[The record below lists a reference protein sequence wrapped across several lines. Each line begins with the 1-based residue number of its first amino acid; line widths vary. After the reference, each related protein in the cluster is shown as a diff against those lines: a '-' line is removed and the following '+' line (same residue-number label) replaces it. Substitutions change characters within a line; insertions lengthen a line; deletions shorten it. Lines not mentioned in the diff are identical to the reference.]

1 MKHRFLA
8 LLFGVLATVW
18 VRPGALAANPAP
30 LADSPFATP
39 LALGALDTNAFVA
52 WVDGAEKPITVKEGP
67 RLVLWTRN
75 STAEWQ
81 GVTFGESKNSGPR
94 HLRLGWDS
102 PVTVGSVLVRGG
114 GQLSVLKA
122 TALYPGQLDHE
133 ADWLPAQR
141 IKDDQLSRDE
151 VTKEEYAIWIL
162 PPGTTTRALR
172 FTHTSALIDK
182 SYAGW
187 LGSAFVLSERW
198 VNVAAYATASA
209 SGNNDKASKLNNS
222 SNDGTWSAWDNAPET
237 NAPLVSAEH
246 PVLLTLTWPQPV
258 KLRGLNALWAGFR
271 AADVLT
277 STGPADKHPRD
288 ASDADWQLLRSFDK
302 IENQYPRALGV
313 NWLDFD
319 REVTTRAVRLRVT
332 KVIDEARAH
341 GHLKGNT
348 KGGRRVW
355 LGELLALQ
363 SLGAAELST
372 AIVAAPK
379 KEEVH
384 PPIPIRFTLPEEG
397 FVTLVIED
405 PQGRRVRNLISETRF
420 PAGENT
426 AWWDGMD
433 DLLRD
438 NEAVRHGVYHI
449 PAQFVQPG
457 AYRVRG
463 LWRKQVD
470 LRYEFSIY
478 NAGSPA
484 WETADS
490 TGAWLANHTPPC
502 AALFVPADR
511 APGAKPLVFLGS
523 YVSEGGHGL
532 AWVDLDGR
540 KQGGVGWVGGNWTG
554 APYLA
559 RDDGPQRD
567 TNAFAYAAAA
577 WGKDDAAKAKI
588 KPGEIR
594 ITALTTGGNKLVVK
608 YDFKPEQSTN
618 SQHVEWSDYIG
629 GLAARD
635 GLLVVSMTKIDQLLF
650 VDAKTK
656 QAIGT
661 APLANPRGLAF
672 DKEGKLLALSGNS
685 LVRFKPGPDPIALA
699 KPETVIAGGTLPLT
713 QSLSPN
719 GGEGA
724 RRAGEGEGGS
734 RKPTPLESPRALTLD
749 SSGNIFISDRGQSH
763 QVKVFSPAGKFLRAI
778 GKPGVP
784 EAGPYDRLH
793 MNNPDGLTIDSS
805 NRLWVTENDFQPKRV
820 SVWTLDGMFVRAFY
834 GPSEYGGGGKL
845 DPDDKTKFYFHGME
859 FRLDWDK
866 GTDQV
871 VSVFSRPSANG
882 VEGAGPTASALPET
896 PHSVRGRKYFSNDH
910 NSNPTGGPGVTMLWL
925 LVDGVARPVA
935 ALGRAHEWKLFKTDT
950 FKPLWP
956 QGVDLRGDYW
966 RNVTAFAWSDL
977 NGDGLVQTNEVQF
990 QKGTFGSATV
1000 APDLA
1005 MIVSRYGTNAMRFA
1019 PVSFTKPGGPVYDL
1033 ARGEVLARDVQNPTS
1048 SGGDQALW
1056 HESGWTV
1063 LTTPPKPFAP
1073 QSVGA
1078 VFKGEP
1084 RWSYPSPWPGLHASH
1099 ESPPPSF
1106 PGMVIGTTRLLGDF
1120 VTPHGSDAGPL
1131 WCVNGNQG
1139 NMYLFT
1145 ADGLFVAELFKDVRR
1160 GPSWSMPVAQ
1170 RGMLLNDLTLHDE
1183 NFWPSITQTK
1193 DGKVYLVD
1201 GGRSSLVR
1209 VDGLETIRRL
1219 PETSLNLS
1227 ADDLAKARAYFVEA
1241 EAARQMNQGSGT
1253 MKVALRANAPVIDG
1267 ALDDW
1272 QRADWVEIDKSGV
1285 AAYFDSKSKPYDVR
1299 GAVAVSGDRLFAAW
1313 RTGDAN
1319 LLKNTGEM
1327 PNALFKTGGALDLM
1341 IGVDAGAD
1349 EKRGKPV
1356 VGDARLLVAQ
1366 VKGKTVAALYRAVVP
1381 GTKEPVPFSSPWRTI
1396 TLDRVDDVSAD
1407 VQLAAKDGNFEI
1419 SIPLAAL
1426 GLKPAVG
1433 QRLKGDIGVLR
1444 GNGFQTLQRVY
1455 WANKASGI
1463 TADVPSEA
1471 ELTPRLWGRW
1481 EFK

>member
-1 MKHRFLA
+1 MSCGELEANSGRHGSSEEGLPPAAQKSEMKKAPFIALVSLIFVA
-8 LLFGVLATVW
+8 LLAQ
-18 VRPGALAANPAP
+18 VRAAEGEA
-30 LADSPFATP
+30 AFTTP
-39 LALGALDTNAFVA
+39 LTAGDLDPNAFAA
-52 WVDGAEKPITVKEGP
+52 WADGAEKPIALKEGP
-67 RLVLWTRN
+67 RHVLWTRTT
-75 STAEWQ
+75 TAEWQ
-81 GVTFGESKNSGPR
+81 GVTFGESKNSGRR
-94 HLRLGWDS
+94 HLRLGWNS
-102 PVTVGSVLVRGG
+102 PLTVGSVLVRGG

-122 TALYPGQLDHE
+122 PAAYPGRLDNE

-141 IKDDQLSRDE
+141 IKDGQLSRDE
-151 VTKEEYAIWIL
+151 VTKEEYALWIL

-172 FTHTSALIDK
+172 FTHASALIDR

-187 LGSAFVLSERW
+187 LGSAFVLGERW
-198 VNVAAYATASA
+198 VNAAASATAST
-209 SGNNDKASKLNNS
+209 SGNHAKADKLNNS
-222 SNDGTWSAWDNAPET
+222 SNDGMWSTWDNAPET

-246 PVLLTLTWPQPV
+246 PAWLTLTWPQPV
-258 KLRGLNALWAGFR
+258 MLRGLNTLWAGFSV
-271 AADVLT
+271 AEAQVF
-277 STGPADKHPRD
+277 TGPADKHPRD
-288 ASDADWQLLRSFDK
+288 AADAEWQTIRRFDR

-313 NWLDFD
+313 NWLDFGSN
-319 REVTTRAVRLRVT
+319 VTARAVRLRIT
-332 KVIDEARAH
+332 KIIDEAKAH

-363 SLGAAELST
+363 PLGAAALSS

-379 KEEVH
+379 VEEVH
-384 PPIPIRFTLPEEG
+384 PPIPIRFQLPEAG

-405 PQGRRVRNLISETRF
+405 ANGRRVRNLISETKF

-426 AWWDGMD
+426 AWWDGLD

-438 NEAVRHGVYHI
+438 TEAARHGLYHV
-449 PAQFVQPG
+449 PAQFVPPG

-554 APYLA
+554 APYLT
-559 RDDGPQRD
+559 RDDGSQRD
-567 TNAFAYAAAA
+567 PNAFAYAAAA
-577 WGKDDAAKAKI
+577 WGEDNPKKSGLKR
-588 KPGEIR
+588 GEIR
-594 ITALTTGGNKLVVK
+594 LTALTTNGHKPVLK
-608 YDFKPEQSTN
+608 YSFTPPQPTN
-618 SQHVEWSDYIG
+618 SPHLEWSDYIG
-629 GLAARD
+629 GLAVRD
-635 GLLVVSMTKIDQLLF
+635 GLLVVSLTKLDQLLF
-650 VDAKTK
+650 VDTK
-656 QAIGT
+656 SKQTLGT
-661 APLANPRGLAF
+661 VAVREPRGLAF
-672 DKEGKLLALSGNS
+672 DQEGRLLALSEKS
-685 LVRFKPGPDPIALA
+685 LVRFA
-699 KPETVIAGGTLPLT
+699 PLT
-713 QSLSPN
+713 
-719 GGEGA
+719 A
-724 RRAGEGEGGS
+724 AGFQPSQLAPPAMVLVG
-734 RKPTPLESPRALTLD
+734 LESPRQLTLD
-749 SSGNIFISDRGQSH
+749 SSGNIFISDRGRSH
-763 QVKVFSPAGKFLRAI
+763 QVKVFSPDGKFLRAI
-778 GKPGVP
+778 GRPGVP
-784 EAGPYDRLH
+784 KAGPYDPLH

-820 SVWTLDGMFVRAFY
+820 SVWTLDGELVRAFY
-834 GPSEYGGGGKL
+834 GPSEYGGGGRL
-845 DPDDKTKFYFHGME
+845 DPEDKTKFYFHGME
-859 FRLDWDK
+859 FRLDWEK
-866 GTDQV
+866 GTDQLA
-871 VSVFSRPSANG
+871 SVFSRPEADG
-882 VEGAGPTASALPET
+882 AAEAAGPTASALPET
-896 PHSVRGRKYFSNDH
+896 PHTVRGRKYFSNDH
-910 NSNPTGGPGVTMLWL
+910 NSNPTGGSGVTMLWV
-925 LVDGVARPVA
+925 LVEGVARPVA
-935 ALGRAHEWKLFKTDT
+935 ALGRASEWKLFKNDT
-950 FKPLWP
+950 FKRLWP
-956 QGVDLRGDYW
+956 QGVDLRGDIG
-966 RNVTAFAWSDL
+966 RNPIAFAWSDL

-990 QKGTFGSATV
+990 QKSTVGSVTV

-1005 MIVSRYGTNAMRFA
+1005 MIVSRFGTNAMRFA
-1019 PVSFTKPGGPVYDL
+1019 PVSFTQPGAPVYDL
-1033 ARGEVLARDVQNPTS
+1033 ARGEVLARGVQGPTS

-1056 HESGWTV
+1056 HASGWTV
-1063 LTTPPKPFAP
+1063 LTTPPQPFAP
-1073 QSVGA
+1073 QSIGA
-1078 VFKGEP
+1078 VFQGEA
-1084 RWSYPSPWPGLHASH
+1084 RWSYPSLWPGLHASH
-1099 ESPPPSF
+1099 ESPPPGF

-1120 VTPHGSDAGPL
+1120 VTPRHSDAGPL

-1193 DGKVYLVD
+1193 DGSVYLVD

-1219 PETSLNLS
+1219 PETTLNLS
-1227 ADDLAKARAYFVEA
+1227 AEDLAQARAHLVEA
-1241 EAARQMNQGSGT
+1241 EAVRQKNQGSGT
-1253 MKVALRANAPVIDG
+1253 MKVALRATAPVLDG
-1267 ALDDW
+1267 ELNDW
-1272 QRADWVEIDKSGV
+1272 QGSDWVEIDKSGV

-1299 GAVAVSGDRLFAAW
+1299 GAVAVAGDRLFAAW

-1341 IGVDAGAD
+1341 IGADAGAD

-1356 VGDARLLVAQ
+1356 LGDARLLVTQ
-1366 VKGKTVAALYRAVVP
+1366 VKGKTVAVLYRAVVP

-1396 TLDRVDDVSAD
+1396 TLDRVEDVSAD
-1407 VQLAAKDGNFEI
+1407 VKLTGQEGNFEI
-1419 SIPLAAL
+1419 SIPLATL
-1426 GLKPAVG
+1426 GLKPTAG
-1433 QRLKGDIGVLR
+1433 QRLKGDIGILR
-1444 GNGFQTLQRVY
+1444 GNGFQTMQRVY

-1481 EFK
+1481 EMKVAP

>member
-1 MKHRFLA
+1 MIRNFFSQWLGT
-8 LLFGVLATVW
+8 LVLAILCGDA
-18 VRPGALAANPAP
+18 PAASPPPSA
-30 LADSPFATP
+30 ADSPFATP
-39 LALGALDTNAFVA
+39 LTVEDLDAAAFAA
-52 WVDGAEKPITVKEGP
+52 WIDGAETPVPLKDGP
-67 RLVLWTRN
+67 RHVVWTR
-75 STAEWQ
+75 TTTPEWD
-81 GVTFGESKNSGPR
+81 GVKFGESKTAGAR
-94 HLRLGWDS
+94 HLRIGWKS
-102 PVTVGSVLVRGG
+102 PLAVGSVLARAG
-114 GQLSVLKA
+114 GQLSVLKPDVA
-122 TALYPGQLDHE
+122 YPGRLEIE
-133 ADWLPAQR
+133 ADWLPAQGLQ
-141 IKDDQLSRDE
+141 IHQVSR
-151 VTKEEYAIWIL
+151 EENGPEDYAVWTL
-162 PPGTTTRALR
+162 PPGTVTRALR
-172 FTHTSALIDK
+172 FTHTSKPTDK

-187 LGSAFVLSERW
+187 LGGVFVLRGR
-198 VNVAAYATASA
+198 VANIAPQAVASA
-209 SGNNDKASKLNNS
+209 GGNHEQASKLNNA
-222 SNDGTWSAWDNAPET
+222 SNDGTWGTWDNAPET
-237 NAPLVSAEH
+237 NGPAISATQPLSVM
-246 PVLLTLTWPQPV
+246 LTWPQPV
-258 KLRGLNALWAGFR
+258 TLRGLNALWAGFSAAEAR
-271 AADVLT
+271 AYL
-277 STGPADKHPRD
+277 GPADRHPRE
-288 ASDADWQLLRSFDK
+288 SVDADWQVIRSFDSV
-302 IENQYPRALGV
+302 ENQYPRALGV
-313 NWLDFD
+313 NWMDFGRD
-319 REVTTRAVRLRVT
+319 LTTRAVQLRIT
-332 KVIDEARAH
+332 KTIDEARAH
-341 GHLKGNT
+341 PHVKGKS
-348 KGGRRVW
+348 KGSRRVW

-363 SLGAAELST
+363 PLGDAELIS
-372 AIVAAPK
+372 AIVAVPK
-379 KEEVH
+379 TDEVR
-384 PPIPIRFTLPEEG
+384 PPIPIRFKLPEEG
-397 FVTLVIED
+397 FVTLVLED
-405 PQGRRVRNLISETRF
+405 AQGRRVRNLIAETKF

-438 NEAVRHGVYHI
+438 TEAARHGVYHI

-457 AYRVRG
+457 AYQVRG

-559 RDDGPQRD
+559 RDDGPQAD

-577 WGKDDAAKAKI
+577 WGEDNPKKSNLKL
-588 KPGEIR
+588 GEIR
-594 ITALTTGGNKLVVK
+594 LTALTPGGHKPVVK
-608 YDFKPEQSTN
+608 YGFTPPQPTN
-618 SQHVEWSDYIG
+618 SQNVEWSDYIG
-629 GLAARD
+629 GLAVRD
-635 GLLVVSMTKIDQLLF
+635 GLLVVSLTKLDQLLF
-650 VDAKTK
+650 VDAKVR

-661 APLANPRGLAF
+661 APLREPRGLAF
-672 DKEGKLLALSGNS
+672 DKEGRLLALSGKS
-685 LVRFKPGPDPIALA
+685 LVRFALPSGAGFQPAQFSPQTIALA
-699 KPETVIAGGTLPLT
+699 GI
-713 QSLSPN
+713 QD
-719 GGEGA
+719 
-724 RRAGEGEGGS
+724 
-734 RKPTPLESPRALTLD
+734 PRQLTLD
-749 SSGNIFISDRGQSH
+749 SSGNILISDRGTSH

-778 GKPGVP
+778 GKPGTP
-784 EAGPYDRLH
+784 KAGPYDPLH
-793 MNNPDGLTIDSS
+793 INNPDGLTIDSL
-805 NRLWVTENDFQPKRV
+805 NRLWVTENDYQPKRV
-820 SVWTLDGMFVRAFY
+820 SVWTLDGKLVRAFY

-859 FRLDWDK
+859 FRLDWEK
-866 GTDQV
+866 GTDEV
-871 VSVFSRPSANG
+871 VSVFSRPGASG
-882 VEGAGPTASALPET
+882 TVEAAGPTASALPET

-910 NSNPTGGPGVTMLWL
+910 NSNPTGGSGVAMLWL

-935 ALGRAHEWKLFKTDT
+935 ALGRANEWKLFKSDT
-950 FKPLWP
+950 FKSLWP
-956 QGVDLRGDYW
+956 QGVDLRGDTW

-977 NGDGLVQTNEVQF
+977 NGDGQVQTNEVQF
-990 QKGTFGSATV
+990 QKGTLGSVTV
-1000 APDLA
+1000 APDLGI
-1005 MIVSRYGTNAMRFA
+1005 IVSRFGPNAVRFA
-1019 PVSFTKPGGPVYDL
+1019 PASFTKAGAPVYDL
-1033 ARGEVLARDVQNPTS
+1033 AEGEILARDTQNPTS

-1120 VTPHGSDAGPL
+1120 ITPRGSDAGPL

-1183 NFWPSITQTK
+1183 NFWPTITQTQ

-1201 GGRSSLVR
+1201 GARSSLVR

-1219 PETSLNLS
+1219 PATTLNLS

-1241 EAARQMNQGSGT
+1241 EAIRQKNQGSGT
-1253 MKVALRANAPVIDG
+1253 MKVALRATAPVLDG

-1272 QRADWVEIDKSGV
+1272 AGADWVEIDKSGV

-1341 IGVDAGAD
+1341 IAADASAD
-1349 EKRGKPV
+1349 EKRAKPV
-1356 VGDARLLVAQ
+1356 VGDSRLLVTQ

-1381 GTKEPVPFSSPWRTI
+1381 GTRDPVPFSSPWRTI
-1396 TLDRVDDVSAD
+1396 TLDRVEDVSAQ
-1407 VQLAAKDGNFEI
+1407 VQLASTNGNFEI

-1426 GLKPAVG
+1426 GLKPAAG
-1433 QRLKGDIGVLR
+1433 QRLKGDIGILR
-1444 GNGFQTLQRVY
+1444 GNGFQTVQRVY

-1481 EFK
+1481 EFTAADGR

>member
-1 MKHRFLA
+1 MTLKLVNHWLA
-8 LLFGVLATVW
+8 VCALAVFCASATV
-18 VRPGALAANPAP
+18 AAPSQPIN
-30 LADSPFATP
+30 DSHFATP
-39 LALGALDTNAFVA
+39 LTSEVLDPGAFAE
-52 WVDGAEKPITVKEGP
+52 WVDGTEKSITLQKGP
-67 RLVLWTRN
+67 SHVVWTQ
-75 STAEWQ
+75 STAPEWD
-81 GVTFGESKNSGPR
+81 GVNFGESKNSGPR
-94 HLRLGWDS
+94 HLRLGWNP
-102 PVTVGSVLVRGG
+102 PVTVGSALVRGG

-122 TALYPGQLDHE
+122 TASYPGRLDNE
-133 ADWLPAQR
+133 VDWLPAQR
-141 IKDDQLSRDE
+141 LKDGQLSRDE

-187 LGSAFVLSERW
+187 LGSAFVLTERW
-198 VNVAAYATASA
+198 VNAAAHATASA
-209 SGNNDKASKLNNS
+209 SGNNDKANKLNNS

-237 NAPLVSAEH
+237 NAPVISVEH
-246 PVLLTLTWPQPV
+246 PAWMTLTWPQPV
-258 KLRGLNALWAGFR
+258 KLRGLNALWAGFS
-271 AADVLT
+271 AADVLAF
-277 STGPADKHPRD
+277 TGSVDKHPRD
-288 ASDADWQLLRSFDK
+288 ASDTDWQLLRSYDK
-302 IENQYPRALGV
+302 IDNQYPRALGV
-313 NWLDFD
+313 NWLDFG
-319 REVTTRAVRLRVT
+319 REVTTRAVRVRLT

-363 SLGAAELST
+363 SLGAAELNA

-379 KEEVH
+379 TEEVH
-384 PPIPIRFTLPEEG
+384 PPIPIRFKLPEEG

-405 PQGRRVRNLISETRF
+405 AQGRRIRNLISETKF

-438 NEAVRHGVYHI
+438 NEAARHGVYHI
-449 PAQFVQPG
+449 PGQFVQPG

-608 YDFKPEQSTN
+608 YDFTPEQTTN

-635 GLLVVSMTKIDQLLF
+635 GLLVVSMTKMDQLLF

-656 QAIGT
+656 QYRGG
-661 APLANPRGLAF
+661 APLSKPRGLAF
-672 DKEGKLLALSGNS
+672 DKDGNLLALEGRK
-685 LVRFKPGPDPIALA
+685 LVRLRGGTMLSTLPE
-699 KPETVIAGGTLPLT
+699 PETLIG
-713 QSLSPN
+713 SNSRSN
-719 GGEGA
+719 HNS
-724 RRAGEGEGGS
+724 EGE
-734 RKPTPLESPRALTLD
+734 LQDPRQLTLD
-749 SSGNIFISDRGQSH
+749 SSGNIYISDCGQSH

-784 EAGPYDRLH
+784 KAGPYEPLH
-793 MNNPDGLTIDSS
+793 LNNPDGLTIDSS

-820 SVWTLDGMFVRAFY
+820 SVWTLDGKFVRAFY

-866 GTDQV
+866 GTDQL
-871 VSVFSRPSANG
+871 VSVFSRPSSSG

-896 PHSVRGRKYFSNDH
+896 PHTVRGRKYFSNDH
-910 NSNPTGGPGVTMLWL
+910 NSNPTGGSAVTMLWL
-925 LVDGVARPVA
+925 LVDGVAKPVA
-935 ALGRAHEWKLFKTDT
+935 ALGRANEWKLFKTDT

-956 QGVDLRGDYW
+956 QGLDLRGDTW
-966 RNVTAFAWSDL
+966 RNITAFAWSDL

-1005 MIVSRYGTNAMRFA
+1005 MIVSRYGTNAMRFE
-1019 PVSFTKPGGPVYDL
+1019 PVSFTKPGAPVYDL
-1033 ARGEVLARDVQNPTS
+1033 AKGEVLARDVQSPTS

-1063 LTTPPKPFAP
+1063 LTTPNKPFAP

-1120 VTPHGSDAGPL
+1120 ITPRRSDAGPL
-1131 WCVNGNQG
+1131 WGVNGNQG

-1160 GPSWSMPVAQ
+1160 GPTWSMPVAQ

-1219 PETSLNLS
+1219 PESTLTLTD
-1227 ADDLAKARAYFVEA
+1227 DDLTKARGYLVEA
-1241 EAARQMNQGSGT
+1241 EATRQKNQGSGT
-1253 MKVALRANAPVIDG
+1253 MKVALRTTAPVLDG
-1267 ALDDW
+1267 DLDDW
-1272 QRADWVEIDKSGV
+1272 QGADWVEIDKSGV

-1299 GAVAVSGDRLFAAW
+1299 GAVSVSGDRLFAAF

-1341 IGVDAGAD
+1341 IGADAGAD

-1356 VGDARLLVAQ
+1356 IGDVRLLVAQ
-1366 VKGKTVAALYRAVVP
+1366 VKGKSVAALYRAVVP

-1419 SIPLAAL
+1419 SIPLATI
-1426 GLKPAVG
+1426 GLKPAAG

-1481 EFK
+1481 ECK